1 MSGDDVASHDA
12 WVEKLG
18 IPFTLVADPEHV
30 ALEAYGTWGEREYEG
45 HKYMGIL
52 RTTFLIAPNGS
63 IERVWEQVKPAGH
76 AEAVIEALR
85 AAAG

>member
-1 MSGDDVASHDA
+1 
-12 WVEKLG
+12 
-18 IPFTLVADPEHV
+18 
-30 ALEAYGTWGEREYEG
+30 
-45 HKYMGIL
+45 MGIL

-76 AEAVIEALR
+76 AEEVIEALR